1 MLRKA
6 RIKDIRDIQKL
17 LTYYANRGEMLS
29 RSLSELY
36 ESVRDFYVIEE
47 DGKLLG
53 ACALHIMWEDLAEI
67 RSVAVAEEV
76 GRKGLG
82 TKLVT
87 ACLDEAHE
95 LGLKKVFCLTYR
107 FPCSGQV
114 GIAAQGLERLYQ
126 LREIPR
132 LRRDC
137 DDYGHGVALR
147 GVGEKEAGDGNR
159 ENCVH
164 NRETAEGTYPGRL
177 RNFFRVFQEP
187 FHRSERPDD
196 RHLQVFH
203 SGRCRHQGFEVGR
216 DGVFLFH
223 EYGRF

>member
-47 DGKLLG
+47 DGRLLG

-95 LGLKKVFCLTYR
+95 LGLKKVFCLTYKPDFFGKFGFR
-107 FPCSGQV
+107 VVDKSELPHKV
-114 GIAAQGLERLYQ
+114 W
-126 LREIPR
+126 
-132 LRRDC
+132 RDC
-137 DDYGHGVALR
+137 I
-147 GVGEKEAGDGNR
+147 
-159 ENCVH
+159 NCVK
-164 NRETAEGTYPGRL
+164 
-177 RNFFRVFQEP
+177 F
-187 FHRSERPDD
+187 PDCD
-196 RHLQVFH
+196 EIAMILDM
-203 SGRCRHQGFEVGR
+203 E
-216 DGVFLFH
+216 
-223 EYGRF
+223 

>member
-1 MLRKA
+1 MKMLRKA

-17 LTYYANRGEMLS
+17 LTFYANRGEMLS

-67 RSVAVAEEV
+67 RSVAVAEEA

-95 LGLKKVFCLTYR
+95 LGLKKVFCLTYKPNFFGKFGFR
-107 FPCSGQV
+107 VVDKSELPHKVWKDCINCVKFP
-114 GIAAQGLERLYQ
+114 
-126 LREIPR
+126 
-132 LRRDC
+132 DC
-137 DDYGHGVALR
+137 DEIAMILDM
-147 GVGEKEAGDGNR
+147 E
-159 ENCVH
+159 
-164 NRETAEGTYPGRL
+164 
-177 RNFFRVFQEP
+177 
-187 FHRSERPDD
+187 
-196 RHLQVFH
+196 
-203 SGRCRHQGFEVGR
+203 
-216 DGVFLFH
+216 
-223 EYGRF
+223 